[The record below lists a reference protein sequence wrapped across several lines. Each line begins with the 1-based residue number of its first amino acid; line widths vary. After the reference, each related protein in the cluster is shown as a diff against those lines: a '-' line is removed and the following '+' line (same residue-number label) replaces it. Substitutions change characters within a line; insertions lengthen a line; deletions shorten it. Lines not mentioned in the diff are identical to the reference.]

1 MAMLENTATQAHKI
15 KYALRMEKQIDTVDD
30 DRFGG
35 SALNWPGEGDSFPP
49 ESDMEFQAGPEF
61 YTDASMN
68 GTQFNGFK
76 QKTAELPAVSN
87 ISVKGYVRGL
97 ERILLAG
104 LGYASVEGPDNGTHR
119 FIVPPQGRNQ
129 REYTAE
135 EKALI
140 GSAHKPG
147 DLVNLYLCISQELGP
162 YARHARNVIIKDF
175 EISCTAKSP
184 LQITASGPAE
194 RIDKEPSKASV
205 KKWTTA
211 PGDFPPNVYQM
222 SDFEVWLGSLKV
234 SVTEF
239 SLKISHGLS
248 DDNVPTGTSN
258 GGLSRAEPMP
268 SGKSSITLDIT
279 VYLHDKSI
287 YEDWMNNQE
296 KVFCR
301 IEGKRGAYKFIMLL
315 PMAQVTNAQPNFDGA
330 GSTQLTLEAC
340 WPTDADG
347 RNWLENNGYSLSSW
361 QFPQESVLGIVYAGP
376 PDMNRNPMRDMEI
389 TGEA

>member
-1 MAMLENTATQAHKI
+1 MLENTATQAHKI
-15 KYALRMEKQIDTVDD
+15 KYALRMEKQRDTKEE

-35 SALNWPGEGDSFPP
+35 SAGNWPGEGDMFPP
-49 ESDMEFQAGPEF
+49 EGDMEFQAGVEF

-87 ISVKGYVRGL
+87 IAVKGYVRGL

-104 LGYASVEGPDNGTHR
+104 LGYASVKGPDNGTHR
-119 FIVPPQGRNQ
+119 FIIPPQGRNQ

-135 EKALI
+135 EKALL
-140 GSAHKPG
+140 GSAAHKPG
-147 DLVNLYLCISQELGP
+147 DLVNVYLCVSQALGP

-175 EISCTAKSP
+175 EISCSAKSP

-194 RIDKEPSKASV
+194 RIDYEPSKESV
-205 KKWTTA
+205 KKWDA
-211 PGDFPPNVYQM
+211 ALGDFPPNVYQM
-222 SDFEVWLGSLKV
+222 SDFEVFFGYDKA

-248 DDNVPTGTSN
+248 EDNVPTGTSN

-268 SGKSSITLDIT
+268 SGKSAITLDIT
-279 VYLHDKSI
+279 VYLHDKAV

-296 KVFCR
+296 KLFIR
-301 IEGKRGAYKFIMLL
+301 IEGNRGAHKFMMLL

-347 RNWLENNGYSLSSW
+347 RRQLENSGFDLGAW
-361 QFPQESVLGIVYAGP
+361 GFAQESVLGIVYAGP
-376 PDMNRNPMRDMEI
+376 LDMNRNPMRDMEV
-389 TGEA
+389 TGGL